1 MSVISTDSQ
10 QPDFQLRASIDT
22 MQMERIRP
30 RESTLL
36 QKMKQFTRF
45 LKSEHA
51 ISSLKQFIVLFQM
64 MLLKLCRNRLVLW
77 IQLGHH
83 LLCGLCIGLIFWN
96 SANDGTRMFD
106 HLKFCMG
113 VVFMV
118 VYTQMMVPILS
129 CKLKKKKN
137 FLKDSFNNR
146 FFFCFCFCCCNNRS
160 TGTSGR

>member
-1 MSVISTDSQ
+1 
-10 QPDFQLRASIDT
+10 

-30 RESTLL
+30 RESTIL

-83 LLCGLCIGLIFWN
+83 LLCGFCIGLIFWN

-129 CKLKKKKN
+129 CKSIKEN
-137 FLKDSFNNR
+137 
-146 FFFCFCFCCCNNRS
+146 
-160 TGTSGR
+160 